1 MGFLYICKG
10 KELLKY
16 GSKFFKNICNCVSKN
31 DPNSIYIDGSLN
43 ANIGQGRCG
52 VYSKGLKISMAK
64 SCLYAV
70 HNNNILVLEL
80 KAILESV
87 IYVKKNN
94 KVRLVDIFSDSE
106 DALTQ
111 LQVLLNGQNPLL
123 SRML

>member
-16 GSKFFKNICNCVSKN
+16 GSKNFKNTCNCVSKN
-31 DPNSIYIDGSLN
+31 DPNSIYIDRSLN
-43 ANIGQGRCG
+43 PNTCQGGCG
-52 VYSKGLKISMAK
+52 VYSEGLKISMVK

-87 IYVKKNN
+87 IYVKKNH
-94 KVRLVDIFSDSE
+94 KVR
-106 DALTQ
+106 
-111 LQVLLNGQNPLL
+111 
-123 SRML
+123 